1 MAREVIWYDIE
12 SELNKFV
19 NNDLDAINID
29 KNGIQIRENRL
40 PPLLFKNT
48 DCPIQSVIA
57 MHVCVNCNQSII
69 FV

>member
-1 MAREVIWYDIE
+1 MECE
-12 SELNKFV
+12 SNTFV
-19 NNDLDAINID
+19 NNDVDAINID
-29 KNGIQIRENRL
+29 KNGIQISENRL

-48 DCPIQSVIA
+48 NCPMQSVIA